1 MQCGMNVD
9 VIDDVLAQFEAGE
22 RSCPGLTDLFVEELL
37 TRVTQFTLSPHEL
50 QQAVRRTTT

>member
-1 MQCGMNVD
+1 MNVD